1 MMLGSVSRYAAM
13 HARCPVIV
21 VREETGAVHREIV
34 VGIRD
39 PGDTGRAL
47 AFAFD
52 EAARRGAT
60 LTAVHSWNWSARS
73 TRGIARQLIGA
84 EAEEIRAA
92 ADLDLAGALRM
103 WHDKYPAVP
112 VREDVV
118 SDHPAHVLACYT
130 TRTDLVIIGRNS
142 APGSH
147 PAIGGVQHALLNHAR
162 GPSRSSRPRTN
173 TPADLP
179 CSAVGTPDK
188 LTVHCCQ
195 GGATGGA

>member
-1 MMLGSVSRYAAM
+1 
-13 HARCPVIV
+13 
-21 VREETGAVHREIV
+21 
-34 VGIRD
+34 
-39 PGDTGRAL
+39 
-47 AFAFD
+47 
-52 EAARRGAT
+52 
-60 LTAVHSWNWSARS
+60 
-73 TRGIARQLIGA
+73 
-84 EAEEIRAA
+84 
-92 ADLDLAGALRM
+92 M
-103 WHDKYPAVP
+103 WRDKYPAVP

-147 PAIGGVQHALLNHAR
+147 PAIGGVQQALLNHAR